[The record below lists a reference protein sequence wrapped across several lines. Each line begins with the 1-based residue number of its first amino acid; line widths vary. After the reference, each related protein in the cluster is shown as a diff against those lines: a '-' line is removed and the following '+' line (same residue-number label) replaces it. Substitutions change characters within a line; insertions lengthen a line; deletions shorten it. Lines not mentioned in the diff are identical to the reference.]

1 MFIQPVLRIV
11 AKYYVQKH
19 LPNSW
24 VCGFTCGQVA
34 IKKNAIILQNAEIS
48 LSTNINHL
56 STKITVDAIEIQF
69 RPFMRIYCVHPLV
82 LYTKSQRIDRPDATV
97 TYKNHL
103 AALPWGLEIENGELH
118 IKEYD
123 TLDKFSFSLVTPHR
137 DTDGIIAISIP
148 GEDPCIVANYL
159 YKQNKVIGNF
169 SFKEV
174 ELDRF
179 YSLFTIF
186 FPLDV
191 TRVTGSTTGYLSFG
205 EELSGKIICSNFT
218 YLRKNFPIQIS
229 CQKCDISITEKDSL
243 PIVSAIVKEGAVF
256 LSREDPIMI
265 QNICGQIGINHVT
278 HISAN
283 LQVGEHILPC
293 SLKGEEKGGEILFGN
308 DSPQKIS
315 YLTRREVDG
324 VLLSLDLDRIVG
336 APLLTIQY
344 ALGKLY
350 PELEPFLLEAGTV
363 DGKVSILW
371 NMWNIERI
379 LCNRLS
385 LIDLIITDRSQVAQY
400 IIPKCTIEGQVDF
413 SIPDIFDRFSGT
425 CILSDG
431 HIIVSNKSLVR
442 NIALNLH
449 IKKGYLESSQIA
461 LGVESGEV
469 RGVLSGLVTAPDF
482 SFVIESTTQAIH
494 ELCGIPY
501 TKNERVTLH
510 GKYIHGEILSG
521 DFIATSLQEKLH
533 IDIALTTECNLWKI
547 INEKTSNWH
556 EKITFY
562 GNGLSSFWYEN
573 FIHYVF
579 PETSVSGLIDVQGN
593 FAMHELH
600 IDFSSLDLEYKSS
613 HVSFAHA
620 KFTDGSLSWRQDYPI
635 TLYIPSIEMQANI
648 HNIDLKL
655 NRAIGELYI
664 ENNNVFF
671 KKVVGEMEELSFSG
685 EISLIEQVDHSIKLS
700 IETSSFQGNLERLLS
715 LATLAPSFP
724 QFNIPLHG
732 TVISSACGFYLES
745 HFTKKDTRTIWR
757 IEADIENA
765 SCATGS
771 NGMLDELQFHITINS
786 EKGVIG
792 LENIQA
798 IYRLDRSTRDVW
810 YRVYIPKIEC
820 CFLQALQ
827 CEFDVRLTTDTH
839 DVIRLV
845 GGLSQIDTSYILE
858 LDERYSH
865 ILNSTLQQ
873 TKIRWNKA
881 QILQAQ
887 IKCQISLE
895 QIYHQILS
903 MKQTYLFSNPYMQL
917 LYSAIK
923 DMNGLLDCEMSYD
936 GKIDRFNL
944 QVEGKKTIWKGEE
957 IVISLITE
965 KINREWNIISCMVG
979 AYQIEGKLFQG
990 KHFLE
995 LSYLKGKYHMSHF
1008 LCTNGT
1014 FDYTGRKLLFQVPEL
1029 DIALNEWKFLLPKE
1043 GTNWLSGNIL
1053 GKGQVKIDFSK
1064 NRGAWMIETK
1074 LSCHWDRACST
1085 KLSLESTSDFFAF
1098 FSPQEGLQIES
1109 GALTLLQK
1117 DQPCGSIA
1125 FDAITYHN
1133 SKWEGKN
1140 LIITLPP
1147 KAIVAIASNNII
1159 KDFGCCMD
1167 KLCWKDYSFSWENQI
1182 RICTSFVYEFGQFT
1196 IYGTLDPGYYWLGDN
1211 SFLFDTLS
1219 FSIREE
1225 CCYLNIEAP
1234 LQDRKIT
1241 ILASIPLQKDKE
1253 IHCTISDSNIS
1264 DQSIVI
1270 TTLYNQDGFAIKKI
1284 NGILCGLE
1292 IDFLP
1297 TLDKIS
1303 GTDLLKGSIK
1313 INVALLGEFFPKY
1326 SAILGKQIS
1335 THSKYEL
1342 YGTLSFDRKNWHN
1355 SRFTGCIRG
1364 KNIDILGYQLQSIF
1378 GEVTI
1383 ENQNITIQNFSIYDL
1398 AVQLRIPNGC
1408 IKKIKEHGWKFSIP
1422 KIIIRDMRPSLL
1434 KKVGISRS
1442 TAKPFLI
1449 TELRCNEIH
1458 GLMDDP
1464 LSFTGSGFLHFT
1476 NTYKTEYNFFSIP
1489 MEIISRLGLDISM
1502 LVPVQGTLEFAMKQ
1516 GKIQLLQLKKCYSKG
1531 KRSQFHLVYGDS
1543 SYIDWNGKLHVNL
1556 RVKQY
1561 ALLKIAELFILSIYG
1576 NLESPHISL
1585 R

>member
-11 AKYYVQKH
+11 ATYYVQKH
-19 LPNSW
+19 LPKSW
-24 VCGFTCGQVA
+24 VCGFTCGQVS
-34 IKKNAIILQNAEIS
+34 IKKNAIILQNADIS
-48 LSTNINHL
+48 LSTHINHL

-69 RPFMRIYCVHPLV
+69 RPFMRICCVHPLV
-82 LYTKSQRIDRPDATV
+82 LYTKSQRVNSSDATG

-118 IKEYD
+118 IKED
-123 TLDKFSFSLVTPHR
+123 DKLDKFCFSLVTPHR
-137 DTDGIIAISIP
+137 DTDGMIAISIP
-148 GEDPCIVANYL
+148 REDPCIVASYR
-159 YKQNKVIGNF
+159 YKQNQVTGNF
-169 SFKEV
+169 SCKEV
-174 ELDRF
+174 NLDRF
-179 YSLFTIF
+179 YSLFNIF
-186 FPLDV
+186 FPLDA
-191 TRVTGSTTGYLSFG
+191 TRITGSITGSLSFG

-218 YLRKNFPIQIS
+218 YSRENFPIQIS
-229 CQKCDISITEKDSL
+229 CQKCDVNFTEKDCL
-243 PIVSAIVKEGAVF
+243 PIVSAIVEEGAVF

-265 QNICGQIGINHVT
+265 KNICGQVGFNDVT
-278 HISAN
+278 QISAN
-283 LQVGEHILPC
+283 LQVGEHTLPC
-293 SLKGEEKGGEILFGN
+293 ALQGDGKSGEILFGD

-315 YLTRREVDG
+315 YLARREVDG
-324 VLLSLDLDRIVG
+324 ILLSLDLDQIVG

-350 PELEPFLLEAGTV
+350 PELEPFLLESGTV
-363 DGKVSILW
+363 DGKVSVLW
-371 NMWNIERI
+371 NMWHMERI
-379 LCNRLS
+379 ICNRLS
-385 LIDLIITDRSQVAQY
+385 LIDLIITDRSRIAKY
-400 IIPKCTIEGQVDF
+400 IIPKCTIEGQMDS
-413 SIPDIFDRFSGT
+413 SIPDIFNRFSGT
-425 CILSDG
+425 CTLSQG
-431 HIIVSNKSLVR
+431 RIVVSNKSLLR
-442 NIALNLH
+442 DIALNLH
-449 IKKGYLESSQIA
+449 VKEGYLESSQIA
-461 LGVESGEV
+461 FSMESGDV
-469 RGVLSGLVTAPDF
+469 RGVLSGSITTPDF

-494 ELCGIPY
+494 QLCGIPY
-501 TKNERVTLH
+501 TKNEPVTLH
-510 GKYIHGEILSG
+510 GKYTHGELLSG

-533 IDIALTTECNLWKI
+533 IDIALTAECSLWKI
-547 INEKTSNWH
+547 INKKTSNWH

-579 PETSVSGLIDVQGN
+579 PETSVSGLIDVKGN
-593 FAMHELH
+593 YIMDELQ
-600 IDFSSLDLEYKSS
+600 IEFSSLDLEYKSP
-613 HVSFAHA
+613 HISFSHA
-620 KFTDGSLSWRQDYPI
+620 KFTDGSLSWTEKKPI
-635 TLYIPSIEMQANI
+635 TLHIPSIEMQADVHTIN
-648 HNIDLKL
+648 LQL

-664 ENNNVFF
+664 ENSNIFF
-671 KKVVGEMEELSFSG
+671 KKVVAEMEELSFSG
-685 EISLIEQVDHSIKLS
+685 EISLIEQVDHSIKLF
-700 IETSSFQGNLERLLS
+700 IETSSFQGNVERLLL

-732 TVISSACGFYLES
+732 TVISAACGFYLES
-745 HFTKKDTRTIWR
+745 HFTGKETRTIWR

-792 LENIQA
+792 LENIKA
-798 IYRLDRSTRDVW
+798 VYRMDKSTRDVW

-820 CFLQALQ
+820 CFLQSLQ
-827 CEFDVRLTTDTH
+827 CEFDARLTTDTH

-845 GGLSQIDTSYILE
+845 GKLSQIDTSYILE

-865 ILNSTLQQ
+865 ILNSNLEQ
-873 TKIRWNKA
+873 TKITWNKA
-881 QILQAQ
+881 QVLQAQ

-895 QIYHQILS
+895 QIYHQILW
-903 MKQTYLFSNPYMQL
+903 MKPTYLFSNPYMQL
-917 LYSAIK
+917 LYSVIK
-923 DMNGLLDCEMSYD
+923 DMNGFLDCDISYE

-944 QVEGKKTIWKGEE
+944 QVEGRETIWKGQE
-957 IVISLITE
+957 IPISLITE
-965 KINREWNIISCMVG
+965 KISREWNIISCIVG
-979 AYQIEGKLFQG
+979 SHQIEGKLFQG

-995 LSYLKGKYHMSHF
+995 LSYLKGKCQMSHF

-1014 FDYTGRKLLFQVPEL
+1014 FDYTGKKLLFHVPEL
-1029 DIALNEWKFLLPKE
+1029 NIALNEWKFLLPKE
-1043 GTNWLSGNIL
+1043 WASSLSGNLL

-1074 LSCHWDRACST
+1074 LSCHWSRACST
-1085 KLSLESTSDFFAF
+1085 KLSLESTNDFFAF
-1098 FSPQEGLQIES
+1098 FSPQEGLQIENGS
-1109 GALTLLQK
+1109 LTLLHK
-1117 DQPCGSIA
+1117 DKPCGNIA
-1125 FDAITYHN
+1125 FDAITYYK

-1159 KDFGCCMD
+1159 EDFRCSMD
-1167 KLCWKDYSFSWENQI
+1167 KLYWKDYSFSWENQI
-1182 RICTSFVYEFGQFT
+1182 RICTSFVYESGQFT
-1196 IYGTLDPGYYWLGDN
+1196 IYGTLDPGYYWLGN
-1211 SFLFDTLS
+1211 KSFLFDTLS

-1225 CCYLNIEAP
+1225 CCYFNIETP

-1241 ILASIPLQKDKE
+1241 ILASVPLQKDKE
-1253 IHCTISDSNIS
+1253 IHCRISDANTSE
-1264 DQSIVI
+1264 QSIVI
-1270 TTLYNQDGFAIKKI
+1270 TALYNEDGFAIKKI
-1284 NGILCGLE
+1284 NGTLCGLE

-1313 INVALLGEFFPKY
+1313 INVASLGEFFPKY
-1326 SAILGKQIS
+1326 LAILGKQIS
-1335 THSKYEL
+1335 IHSKYEL
-1342 YGTLSFDRKNWHN
+1342 YGTLSLDKKNWQN
-1355 SRFTGCIRG
+1355 SRFVGSIRG

-1383 ENQNITIQNFSIYDL
+1383 ENQNITMQNFSIYDL
-1398 AVQLRIPNGC
+1398 AMQLRMPNGC
-1408 IKKIKEHGWKFSIP
+1408 IKKIKEQGWKFSVP

-1442 TAKPFLI
+1442 PAKPFLI
-1449 TELRCNEIH
+1449 TELRCNEIN
-1458 GLMDDP
+1458 GLIDDP

-1502 LVPVQGTLEFAMKQ
+1502 LVPVQGTLEYSMKQ

-1531 KRSQFHLVYGDS
+1531 KRSQFHLVYGDP

-1556 RVKQY
+1556 RIKQY